1 MGLQQY
7 FDQVKQGH
15 ITMAT
20 KKLQEVAIVF

>member
-7 FDQVKQGH
+7 FDQKKQGH

-20 KKLQEVAIVF
+20 KKLQELAIVF